1 MTRRILWLLSA
12 LLLSACAARVPSATL
27 WHLAPVSGM
36 PPAWQADAPSIYLAP
51 VQVPRYVD
59 RPQLVQRSGPSQL
72 DTEDF
77 HRWAEP
83 LDTAVTRLLA
93 EELARRLASEQVV
106 AYPQEPG
113 LAIDYRVLVEV
124 VRLDG
129 RVGESVD
136 LVARWSVRAGDTGA
150 VVATARADFKV
161 AAGNDMESFVTAHAQ
176 ALAQLAAEIA
186 VALEAMAED

>member
-1 MTRRILWLLSA
+1 
-12 LLLSACAARVPSATL
+12 
-27 WHLAPVSGM
+27 M

-129 RVGESVD
+129 RIGESVD
-136 LVARWSVRAGDTGA
+136 LVARWSVRAGETGA